1 MPARESERLLRVAL
15 FSHSLEVQPKDGI
28 TQPIEYRRKALAKS
42 FREQRKKG
50 VVPVLLS
57 LGWFMFA
64 LALSIE
70 AAFGQLG
77 SSQAAHN
84 LAMGLLLAWLPV
96 LVTATTVNRNPSG
109 AEPLRRQLNEFV
121 EEVRS
126 ALLYRSLRGR
136 GLGHLPQHQGDLAWA
151 RVLQVD
157 NYYHHGLFARFA
169 GQGRLRWHSGV
180 AHPILAAL
188 DTAYMATNHR
198 SWLRSYYRS
207 PNSILRSS
215 GNEQRLIYF
224 DLRMSWSM
232 LHSIAVVGCTIFGA
246 FILSCE
252 SSLNP

>member
-1 MPARESERLLRVAL
+1 MTDLAVARGEYPDENSEFAGMRDSLFMLSVMNQYSIKQQMPARESERLLRVAL

-121 EEVRS
+121 EEVL
-126 ALLYRSLRGR
+126 AQELLQITEFDTPVLR
-136 GLGHLPQHQGDLAWA
+136 
-151 RVLQVD
+151 
-157 NYYHHGLFARFA
+157 
-169 GQGRLRWHSGV
+169 
-180 AHPILAAL
+180 
-188 DTAYMATNHR
+188 
-198 SWLRSYYRS
+198 
-207 PNSILRSS
+207 
-215 GNEQRLIYF
+215 E
-224 DLRMSWSM
+224 
-232 LHSIAVVGCTIFGA
+232 
-246 FILSCE
+246 
-252 SSLNP
+252 